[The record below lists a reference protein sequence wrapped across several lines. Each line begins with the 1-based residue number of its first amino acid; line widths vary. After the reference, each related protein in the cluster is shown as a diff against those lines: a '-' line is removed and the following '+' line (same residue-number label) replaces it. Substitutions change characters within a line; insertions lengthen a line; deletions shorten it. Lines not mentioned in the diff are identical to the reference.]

1 VQVLEYSWPD
11 FQWQSATSG
20 YLSLNEGGGG
30 TVIEAIKH
38 GENRLVYST
47 KGDDGSDDKWN
58 YSIHSLVYSIKRV
71 SDDVG
76 GYCLFLIDHVQI
88 LCLCPDLLLYPCR
101 LGVWLIPKPDQ
112 LAPPNLL
119 IYWNGNDE
127 LLEPFVF
134 NSEKNIS
141 ASVKSKNF
149 KVLCRRTAGIWNK
162 KTEDSSLISFVVHPI
177 LNELFCLTN
186 DGCVYRIKEDDNRV
200 RELFIKLIDFRD
212 RYPLIKSPSNSLQL
226 FILHTYVGICHRG
239 ELKLYDSITGE
250 FIWECDDV
258 DHPTTRMISSS
269 LTKPTLPVSLYNQS
283 GIHCLRVSPEQLI
296 IIIFDSL
303 V

>member
-239 ELKLYDSITGE
+239 ELKYNNVHNICIFCGSI
-250 FIWECDDV
+250 
-258 DHPTTRMISSS
+258 
-269 LTKPTLPVSLYNQS
+269 
-283 GIHCLRVSPEQLI
+283 
-296 IIIFDSL
+296 
-303 V
+303 